1 MTRVMTRQLLALLAL
16 LTGLAAVGAPAHA
29 ADAGAVAC
37 EIGVSMD
44 GAQDAPVASVPAQI
58 PASNAART
66 HSVDPVPAFA
76 DLPLVS
82 TAPVL
87 IRIDRAQE

>member
-1 MTRVMTRQLLALLAL
+1 MTRQLLALLAL

-29 ADAGAVAC
+29 ADAEAVAC
-37 EIGVSMD
+37 EIGVSID
-44 GAQDAPVASVPAQI
+44 GAHDAPVAIASVQM
-58 PASNAART
+58 PAS
-66 HSVDPVPAFA
+66 HSAQRGKATPVQAFA

-82 TAPVL
+82 TATVL